1 MTGVAD
7 SRPRGRQGRS
17 YRFYSGAPLWP
28 FGFSGSYTTWELEW
42 AERLPAE
49 LSIATLQGGVGLAV
63 ALRNSGRVSS
73 AKALLFFAAV
83 RLAAARGGAPPAFAP
98 PRRSL
103 FAIAKVGSSAT
114 DDVSNCLM

>member
-1 MTGVAD
+1 MAGVAD

-49 LSIATLQGGVGLAV
+49 LSVATLQGGVGLAV

-73 AKALLFFAAV
+73 AKAL
-83 RLAAARGGAPPAFAP
+83 RAAAKLIDYF
-98 PRRSL
+98 
-103 FAIAKVGSSAT
+103 SAVCCT
-114 DDVSNCLM
+114 SVTF